1 MQISSQHPGLM
12 KPFKKTC
19 SSVFP
24 TAFLSVWVLEVSTC
38 KLLCNFEQILSHTF
52 VYLSCSYTFIY
63 ILSNS
68 FDVFVFCACSQAF
81 QPTLSRAT
89 EIASRSSLRSMKFIL
104 SRTQTG
110 RKPARHSSSVL
121 SGPSGTQ
128 RTEPWAVLIRTFL
141 LRLPLSLIFSD
152 SSSFWPVRVFVCFG
166 FRLKSL
172 FYRSSN
178 LQYFKRLIQIPQ
190 LPEVRTTFTTSYIF
204 HIWMPPTQKSWS
216 LPLVFLMFS
225 HQKPITRNSY

>member
-128 RTEPWAVLIRTFL
+128 RTEPWGRVDSNLSAPSAFVAHLFWLVFFL
-141 LRLPLSLIFSD
+141 TCSCLCLFWFQVEESVLSL
-152 SSSFWPVRVFVCFG
+152 
-166 FRLKSL
+166 
-172 FYRSSN
+172 
-178 LQYFKRLIQIPQ
+178 Q
-190 LPEVRTTFTTSYIF
+190 
-204 HIWMPPTQKSWS
+204 
-216 LPLVFLMFS
+216 
-225 HQKPITRNSY
+225 